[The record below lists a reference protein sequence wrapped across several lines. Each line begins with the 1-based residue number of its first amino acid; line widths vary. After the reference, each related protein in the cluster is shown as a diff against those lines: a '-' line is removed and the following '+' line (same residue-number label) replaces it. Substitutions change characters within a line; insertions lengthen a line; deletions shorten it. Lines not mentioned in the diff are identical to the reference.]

1 MKLITYPIKKTMGLF
16 GFRKSK
22 SSNIN
27 ELIKHFS
34 VIHNMIDR
42 KINLLSKGEIR
53 DDINMVK
60 SESFAINLY
69 KEGVL
74 KGLGSCSID
83 NTKGDYKI
91 DDNGKVSASDI
102 LVKIINSDDLEYFK
116 DDLFFMHTYLDLIIK
131 Q

>member
-1 MKLITYPIKKTMGLF
+1 
-16 GFRKSK
+16 
-22 SSNIN
+22 
-27 ELIKHFS
+27 
-34 VIHNMIDR
+34 MIDR

>member
-1 MKLITYPIKKTMGLF
+1 MGLF